1 MADRSWLVTKRKR
14 NRDIRDFIVVHG
26 KIIKPCLCP
35 ASPSPASSYKEIP
48 ENKKR
53 QVPLP
58 QLERRN
64 ERESKISAS
73 LFSKGVRKK
82 TPLTEIR
89 QDNLTVMRE
98 GNGHPS
104 TSPAGTHHQKTC
116 PALERSADLSV
127 RSIITPN
134 TACHQKTC
142 PALERSAGKENT
154 DLSVRSIITP
164 NTACHQKTC
173 PALERSAGK
182 ENTDLSVRSIIPNTA
197 WKGKRSAVRQPLT
210 NVPSSSSGCDGECTP
225 EGKSTQSFPP
235 ITMATI
241 PPAVQFSSNTTFAS
255 NLTPITVA
263 DTSTHHPIQSH
274 TGRDKD
280 TVDARTLLPRDV
292 HTHTPT
298 SHLFDHSLSLS
309 LPDSPQTPSLTLS
322 WDTERLLA
330 ELSNCER
337 L

>member
-104 TSPAGTHHQKTC
+104 ISPAGTHHQKTC
-116 PALERSADLSV
+116 PALERSA
-127 RSIITPN
+127 
-134 TACHQKTC
+134 
-142 PALERSAGKENT
+142 

-225 EGKSTQSFPP
+225 EGKPTQSFPP